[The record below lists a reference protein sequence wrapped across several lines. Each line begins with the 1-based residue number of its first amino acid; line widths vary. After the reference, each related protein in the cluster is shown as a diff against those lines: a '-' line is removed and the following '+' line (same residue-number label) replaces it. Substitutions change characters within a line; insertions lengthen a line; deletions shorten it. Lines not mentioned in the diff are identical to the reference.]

1 MHNFGKSESYQK
13 LDKSLKSSPRKRHQK
28 HGFNVS
34 FWSEIRRQKRNVVG
48 TLDFGRSTDAR
59 NTTLSSKLRRRKQN
73 VATLL
78 QTLSDVAIKDNQKPT
93 LLQRR
98 VRAVKNF

>member
-13 LDKSLKSSPRKRHQK
+13 LDKSLKSSSRKRHQK
-28 HGFNVS
+28 HDFNV
-34 FWSEIRRQKRNVVG
+34 FRRQKRNVVG